1 MKNTKLIA
9 LVAVLVV
16 ITLVVSIVVA
26 TSNDEKVAADLEQQ
40 VADYEKEIAVLNK
53 TLDELNAGLIT
64 ATQALEA
71 LKEANVKLENWN
83 KASDAMVS
91 KIEELNKAYED
102 FKASKVVYAEDG
114 KTVVISFADQYS
126 FSYAYGY
133 NTQIVGVNNV
143 PADAW
148 TYHSAQ
154 FTELLSLATLD
165 IYRAASIEDM
175 NTIISNFKKD
185 IAKVPTIRELLLSTI
200 ETVNKG
206 GVTYSDYNDLV
217 LASYLYSVIKTTNT
231 NMFTAPATLEDK
243 GEQVELAE
251 ELEALKEEFKPL
263 VVENFI
269 KLVDELPEVPFLAPS
284 SAKAVEAARNEK
296 TFVEYLYG
304 ATEEA
309 KLHTDK
315 WSRKTLYAKHID
327 TLLAAEARMVVVAQI
342 EAAAKLVNATIDS
355 FKTYEFIANRA
366 SRDVIVSLENA
377 VIAWETTWTIITESK
392 DHEWNEELYNLVNR
406 AAIEG
411 YEAKLQAKVAELKA
425 LADSYIDTINNIG
438 VITHNSKDVLDG
450 ARVAYKTFLDAAEAK
465 LLSAEDVDYV
475 IGYELGEGVVAAW
488 NNFAAC
494 VARYNTIINT
504 ITGIENAIKTLTK
517 LECQATTHTEVNQW
531 GITITLTHCNCT
543 DAMKKRVLDPTK
555 YVTTSYYDED
565 EEMTVY
571 VRPMI
576 FDAIDLSIQTLLN
589 FEGEYEDAINDEL
602 LSLYKEARVSY
613 DVTVAKA
620 NLETAYNAAVLA
632 GIANASVIKAELA
645 NLVDLYAQTPYTFT
659 VKCQTTH
666 VDANGKTVACD
677 CAVLPLVRDAARVAL
692 DKFTVEFFNGEFVK
706 EQAQQ

>member
-26 TSNDEKVAADLEQQ
+26 TSNDEKVAAKLEQQ

-53 TLDELNAGLIT
+53 TLDDLNAGLIT

-83 KASDAMVS
+83 KASDAMIS
-91 KIEELNKAYED
+91 KIEELEKAYED

-114 KTVVISFADQYS
+114 ETVLIDFDDQYD

-133 NTQIVGVNNV
+133 NTQIDNKV

-154 FTELLSLATLD
+154 FSELKNLAILN

-200 ETVNKG
+200 ETVNKD
-206 GVTYSDYNDLV
+206 GVAYSDYNDLV
-217 LASYLYSVIKTTNT
+217 LASYLYNEIKETNPK
-231 NMFTAPATLEDK
+231 MFTAPATLEDK

-296 TFVEYLYG
+296 KFVDYLYG

-315 WSRKTLYAKHID
+315 WNRKTLYAKHIV
-327 TLLAAEARMVVVAQI
+327 TLEAAEARMVVVAQI
-342 EAAAKLVNATIDS
+342 KAAADLLNETIDT

-377 VIAWETTWTIITESK
+377 VIAWETKWVIITEEK

-406 AAIEG
+406 AALAG
-411 YEAKLQAKVAELKA
+411 YEAKLQANVADLKDIA
-425 LADSYIDTINNIG
+425 EEFIASVETLG
-438 VITHNSKDVLDG
+438 VITHNSKEVLD
-450 ARVAYKTFLDAAEAK
+450 AVVASYWTYSDKAVAQ
-465 LLSAEDVDYV
+465 LLSVADADYV
-475 IGYELGEGVVAAW
+475 IGYDLGEGVVAAW
-488 NNFAAC
+488 NNLAKLNSI
-494 VARYNTIINT
+494 YTTIMNKIDGINKA
-504 ITGIENAIKTLTK
+504 ITAITK
-517 LECQATTHTEVNQW
+517 LVCVQTVHHDVDKDGNVVEIPT
-531 GITITLTHCNCT
+531 CNCT
-543 DAMKKRVLDPTK
+543 DAMKDRVLDETK
-555 YVTTSYYDED
+555 YTLGGSTMDTTLADIED
-565 EEMTVY
+565 KIVE
-571 VRPMI
+571 
-576 FDAIDLSIQTLLN
+576 LLH
-589 FEGEYEDAINDEL
+589 FEGEDVSGINQEL
-602 LSLYKEARVSY
+602 LGLYKTARIGHYVAN
-613 DVTVAKA
+613 AKA
-620 NLETAYNAAVLA
+620 NVETARAAAVANGFNEAEALE
-632 GIANASVIKAELA
+632 IATVLNDRIDVRAK
-645 NLVDLYAQTPYTFT
+645 NDYTFT
-659 VKCQTTH
+659 LECTATH
-666 VDANGKTVACD
+666 KDPVTGKDLACD
-677 CAVLPLVRDAARVAL
+677 CRENGKLTLVVDATTKSILDFDQTTCNGMFVTEQPL
-692 DKFTVEFFNGEFVK
+692 
-706 EQAQQ
+706 Q